1 MKADTRL
8 AVRHNDPR
16 ILDPRGIGAP
26 RNGAPTLAL
35 QPRRPRRRLEGL
47 VGGRFA
53 PNVAL
58 TVKRFGGNQL
68 SPIPMG
74 VRK

>member
-26 RNGAPTLAL
+26 HN
-35 QPRRPRRRLEGL
+35 RL
-47 VGGRFA
+47 
-53 PNVAL
+53 
-58 TVKRFGGNQL
+58 VKAA
-68 SPIPMG
+68 
-74 VRK
+74 